1 MRNFDLA
8 SDLIE
13 IARINGADNFDVS
26 LCYASLLGLNARY
39 EEAKTELEK
48 VNKLFPM
55 QKKILTRLLQV
66 CEQLRDYN
74 TSAGYL
80 RLWSAQGIHGVSGTM
95 KQTDCCNLRIDQNS
109 LWINNEN

>member
-80 RLWSAQGIHGVSGTM
+80 RALLRLVKSDEKLNQKRQQYERLGVI
-95 KQTDCCNLRIDQNS
+95 L
-109 LWINNEN
+109 E